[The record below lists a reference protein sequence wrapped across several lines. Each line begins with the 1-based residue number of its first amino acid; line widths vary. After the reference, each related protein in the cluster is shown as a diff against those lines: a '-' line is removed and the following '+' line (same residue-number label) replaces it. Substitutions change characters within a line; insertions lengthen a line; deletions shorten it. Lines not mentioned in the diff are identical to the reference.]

1 MGAEH
6 PTSSPPTLALPHKGR
21 GRDLSAGPSSPMF
34 LFLSLSGVLLAL
46 VGYWRPWIPHK
57 AAGLA
62 LTAWDL
68 TEWVKFLPA
77 WRAGTLNVQREVFYL
92 PLIASGL
99 ALALMAPRLRS
110 RLARWALWALGGI
123 LCLLV
128 LPAYEL
134 LFTAYRGGEGQSQ
147 FFLALAGFALV
158 LLSPL
163 ARAWSGQL
171 YGAVLTALGL
181 IGLGLPLWQL
191 ALLRP
196 VVAQVYAE
204 PVGWGIGAILNSIG
218 FSLVTVSGL
227 WMAGKG

>member
-1 MGAEH
+1 M
-6 PTSSPPTLALPHKGR
+6 SSPAFPSKTKSPPPWALFGVALAL
-21 GRDLSAGPSSPMF
+21 L
-34 LFLSLSGVLLAL
+34 
-46 VGYWRPWIPHK
+46 GYWRPWIPHK

-68 TEWVKFLPA
+68 TEWIKFLPA
-77 WRAGTLNVQREVFYL
+77 WRAGTLNVQREAFYL
-92 PLIASGL
+92 PLVASGL
-99 ALALMAPRLRS
+99 TLALVTARLRS
-110 RLARWALWALGGI
+110 RPARWALRALGGI

-134 LFTAYRGGEGQSQ
+134 LLTAYRGGEGQGQ

-163 ARAWSGQL
+163 ARAWPERL
-171 YGAVLTALGL
+171 YGAVLAAMGL

-196 VVAQVYAE
+196 VVAHVYAE
-204 PVGWGIGAILNSIG
+204 PIGWGIGAILNALG
-218 FSLVTVSGL
+218 FSLVVVSGL
-227 WMAGKG
+227 WMAGTKQR

>member
-1 MGAEH
+1 MGADQRG
-6 PTSSPPTLALPHKGR
+6 SSPPPFLP
-21 GRDLSAGPSSPMF
+21 
-34 LFLSLSGVLLAL
+34 LSLFGVLLVL

-68 TEWVKFLPA
+68 TEWIKFLPA
-77 WRAGTLNVQREVFYL
+77 WRAGTLNIQREAFYL

-99 ALALMAPRLRS
+99 ALALVAARLRS
-110 RLARWALWALGGI
+110 RLARWALRVLGGI
-123 LCLLV
+123 LCLLA

-134 LFTAYRGGEGQSQ
+134 LFTAYRGGEGQGQ
-147 FFLALAGFALV
+147 FFLALAGGALV

-163 ARAWSGQL
+163 TRAWPGRL
-171 YGAVLTALGL
+171 YGVLLAAIGL

-204 PVGWGIGAILNSIG
+204 PIGWGIGAILNALG
-218 FSLVTVSGL
+218 FSLVIASGL
-227 WMAGKG
+227 WMAGTQAHRF